1 MGRVM
6 GRVAESLM
14 RSRAWLL
21 LVSRAGHGVRI
32 AQVVLAGAAEM
43 SFEEE
48 ARVSLGAEEELPEAN
63 RPTRRK
69 KRNKS
74 PRGGSGATDSAAER
88 LDEAFPFETR
98 LLGKY
103 WIAAILLQAALYA
116 ACFAGATM
124 PLGVDAGS
132 WAGSKEA
139 GGGIQQSP
147 FESFMYFTVTLLLF
161 YQIREIRPHVRAA
174 SEDELSYMNSS
185 SLQEK
190 MKAVKRMKWHQT
202 FCFVPQP
209 LMAID
214 ALVGSM
220 GAGILVFRYAAMQ
233 TGCAAGITEGLAQ
246 LDAVGVALLLVM
258 ALCVGL
264 IIALLF
270 IVTRIHFAHFK
281 CIQDCDAVQE
291 YLEDS
296 RDVASTPRGTLKGA
310 PSTSLLKWYSACILL
325 QVVLLGMLSVAK
337 DAVATEGKDGSAGMA
352 KTLYVLMGVGVFYLG
367 QQTGHIND
375 YVT

>member
-1 MGRVM
+1 
-6 GRVAESLM
+6 
-14 RSRAWLL
+14 
-21 LVSRAGHGVRI
+21 
-32 AQVVLAGAAEM
+32 M

-48 ARVSLGAEEELPEAN
+48 ARVSVGAGEESPEAN
-63 RPTRRK
+63 GPTRRK
-69 KRNKS
+69 KRTKS
-74 PRGGSGATDSAAER
+74 LGDGSMELTGDSAAER
-88 LDEAFPFETR
+88 LDEVFPFETR

-103 WIAAILLQAALYA
+103 WIAAILLQAALYS

-124 PLGVDAGS
+124 TLGVDAGS
-132 WAGSKEA
+132 WAGAGSKDP

-147 FESFMYFTVTLLLF
+147 FESFMYFTVILLLL
-161 YQIREIRPHVRAA
+161 YQIREIPPHVRAA
-174 SEDELSYMNSS
+174 SEDELSYVKST

-258 ALCVGL
+258 ALCVAL

-281 CIQDCDAVQE
+281 LIQDCDAVQE
-291 YLEDS
+291 YLQDT
-296 RDVASTPRGTLKGA
+296 RDVVSTPRGTFKGA
-310 PSTSLLKWYSACILL
+310 ANTSLLKWYSLCILL
-325 QVVLLGMLSVAK
+325 QVVLLGMLSIAK
-337 DAVATEGKDGSAGMA
+337 DSVATEGKDGSAGMA
-352 KTLYVLMGVGVFYLG
+352 KTLYVLMGVGIFYLG

-375 YVT
+375 YVTCVGHCRPRFHRKRLRSLPNADAPLQHLQALAQT